1 MVLHCKDSFLI
12 GLLADPARAGSFLT
26 DFLVCGAGI
35 SGLLVTRELLARGAS
50 VRLIDRSHIGSEA
63 SWAGGGIVS
72 PLYPWRYNDAVTA
85 LATRAQHAY
94 PELVAELLEETGI
107 DAQLNVT
114 GLVMLDADDSDQ
126 ALAWAKRCG
135 HKMASWSGPEIYQ
148 HESGLSAGFKHG
160 LWMPHIGNVRNPRLL
175 KALHLSVANHPRA
188 IISEHCEL
196 LAMNRRQ
203 DQVVS
208 VQLRQNGKIL
218 NVKMRQVVIT
228 TGAWTGN
235 LLQAWQPSLQ
245 VAPVK
250 GQMLLYQSER
260 PLLKGMVLN
269 KGRYLIPRNDNLIL
283 AGSTLEFEGFDKTA
297 TLTAAEDLHDSATSI
312 LPALSA
318 VARVGHWAGLRPG
331 SPRGVPYIGYLPG
344 LRNVAVNAGHYR
356 NGLVLAPASA
366 ELLAEIV
373 TQGTPQLDPA
383 PYDPALRQASGDAE
397 RNGLGAPQMGAKW
410 QSPTIEIFNVDS

>member
-1 MVLHCKDSFLI
+1 M
-12 GLLADPARAGSFLT
+12 T

-50 VRLIDRSHIGSEA
+50 VRLIDRSKIGSEA

-94 PELVAELLEETGI
+94 PKLVAELLAETGI

-114 GLVMLDADDSDQ
+114 GLVMLDADDSDR
-126 ALAWAKRCG
+126 ALDWAKRYG
-135 HKMASWSGPEIYQ
+135 HEMASWDRPDIY
-148 HESGLSAGFKHG
+148 EREPGLAPGYEHG
-160 LWMPHIGNVRNPRLL
+160 LWMPQIGNVRNPRLL
-175 KALHLSVANHPRA
+175 KALHHYVANHPKA
-188 IISEHCEL
+188 IVSEQCEL
-196 LAMNRRQ
+196 IALNRRQ
-203 DQVVS
+203 KQVVS
-208 VQLRQNGKIL
+208 ARLRQNGEDL
-218 NVKMRQVVIT
+218 QVQMGQVVIT

-235 LLQAWQPSLQ
+235 LLQSWQPALQ

-250 GQMLLYQSER
+250 GQMLLYQTER
-260 PLLKGMVLN
+260 PLLKGMVLT
-269 KGRYLIPRNDNLIL
+269 KGRYLIPRKDNLIL

-297 TLTAAEDLHDSATSI
+297 TDAAAEDLHDSAISI
-312 LPALSA
+312 LPALSEA
-318 VARVGHWAGLRPG
+318 TRADHWAGLRPG

-344 LRNVAVNAGHYR
+344 LSNVAVNAGHYR

-373 TQGTPQLDPA
+373 TQGAPELDPT

-397 RNGLGAPQMGAKW
+397 HHGLGAPKMGAKW
-410 QSPTIEIFNVDS
+410 QSPALDIVTLDA

>member
-1 MVLHCKDSFLI
+1 M
-12 GLLADPARAGSFLT
+12 T

-50 VRLIDRSHIGSEA
+50 VRLIDRGCIGGEA

-94 PELVAELLEETGI
+94 PKLVTELLAETGV

-114 GLVMLDADDSDQ
+114 GLVMLDADDRDK
-126 ALAWAKRCG
+126 ALDWAQRYG
-135 HKMASWSGPEIYQ
+135 HEMASWSRPEIYQ
-148 HESGLSAGFKHG
+148 HEPGLSAGFEHG

-175 KALHLSVANHPRA
+175 KALHQFVAEHPKVIVA
-188 IISEHCEL
+188 EHCEL
-196 LAMNRRQ
+196 LALNCHQ
-203 DQVVS
+203 GQVVS
-208 VQLRQNGKIL
+208 ARLRHHGESSD
-218 NVKMRQVVIT
+218 VKVGQVVIT

-235 LLQAWQPSLQ
+235 LLQGVQPSLQ

-250 GQMLLYQSER
+250 GQMLLYQTEQ
-260 PLLKGMVLN
+260 PLLTGMVLS

-283 AGSTLEFEGFDKTA
+283 VGSTLEFEGFDKTA
-297 TLTAAEDLHDSATSI
+297 TDTAAEDLHNSAVAL
-312 LPALSA
+312 LPALSEA
-318 VARVGHWAGLRPG
+318 TRMGHWAGLRPG
-331 SPRGVPYIGYLPG
+331 SPKGVPYIGYLPG
-344 LRNVAVNAGHYR
+344 LKNVAVNAGHYR

-373 TQGTPQLDPA
+373 TQEMPKLDPT
-383 PYDPALRQASGDAE
+383 PYDPVLRQASGDDK
-397 RNGLGAPQMGAKW
+397 RHGLGVPQMGARW
-410 QSPTIEIFNVDS
+410 QSKTIDIFNVDT